1 MWIAVGQGD
10 FGCCV
15 SLVVAM
21 DAAVGFDFL
30 EKGGNFIPGTLYEQ
44 VLDGKEK
51 REMDLFI
58 HGGWISDH
66 SVNEV

>member
-1 MWIAVGQGD
+1 MWTAVGQGG

-15 SLVVAM
+15 CLVVAM
-21 DAAVGFDFL
+21 DAAVGFNFL

>member
-1 MWIAVGQGD
+1 MWIAVGEGG

-21 DAAVGFDFL
+21 DAAVRFDFL
-30 EKGGNFIPGTLYEQ
+30 EKGLGTLCEQ